1 MTKLT
6 LRRIGL
12 ALVLGLT
19 LHSAQAQADLDLADW
34 TEEDAPPPP
43 AFSWDGSVELEMPSY
58 VTVQVAIDPRT
69 IRVGKDSVI
78 RYVAVMRNRSGTVNA
93 FYEGIRCNTDKV
105 KTYARA
111 SASGSWSL
119 VSQPEWHDVNGTLP
133 SKHAFVFA
141 RQAACD
147 VRAPNRLETIL
158 QQLKSPKPLGREKT
172 YYN

>member
-6 LRRIGL
+6 LQRVSL
-12 ALVLGLT
+12 ALLLGLT
-19 LHSAQAQADLDLADW
+19 LHTAHAQADLDRLDW
-34 TEEDAPPPP
+34 TEEEAPPPP
-43 AFSWDGSVELEMPSY
+43 TFSWDGSVELQMPPY

-69 IRVGKDSVI
+69 ISVGKDSVV
-78 RYVAVMRNRSGTVNA
+78 RYVAIMRNRSGTVNA
-93 FYEGIRCNTDKV
+93 SYEGVRCTTDEV

-119 VSQPEWHDVNGTLP
+119 VSTPEWKDVNGTQP

-141 RQAACD
+141 RQAACN
-147 VRAPNRLETIL
+147 VRVANRLEEII
-158 QQLKSPKPLGREKT
+158 QQLKTPKPLGIEKH

>member
-6 LRRIGL
+6 LWRL
-12 ALVLGLT
+12 ALALALGLT

-34 TEEDAPPPP
+34 TEEEAPPPP
-43 AFSWDGSVELEMPSY
+43 AFSWEGSVELDMPPY

-69 IRVGKDSVI
+69 IRIGKDSVV
-78 RYVAVMRNRSGTVNA
+78 RYVAVMRNRTGTVNA
-93 FYEGIRCNTDKV
+93 FYEGIRCTTDEV

-111 SASGSWSL
+111 GSSGAWSL
-119 VSQPEWHDVNGTLP
+119 VSKPEWKDVNGTLP

-141 RQAACD
+141 RQAACN
-147 VRAPNRLETIL
+147 VRVSNRLETIL
-158 QQLKSPKPLGREKT
+158 QQLKTPKPMGKEKN

>member
-6 LRRIGL
+6 LWRISL
-12 ALVLGLT
+12 ALMLGAT
-19 LHSAQAQADLDLADW
+19 LHNAQAQANLDLLDW
-34 TEEDAPPPP
+34 TEEEAPPPP

-69 IRVGKDSVI
+69 IRIGNDSIV

-93 FYEGIRCNTDKV
+93 FYEGLRCTTDEV

-111 SASGSWSL
+111 GSSGTWSL
-119 VSQPEWHDVNGTLP
+119 VNKPEWQDVNGTLP

-147 VRAPNRLETIL
+147 VRVSRRLEVIVK
-158 QQLKSPKPLGREKT
+158 QLKTPKPLGREKH